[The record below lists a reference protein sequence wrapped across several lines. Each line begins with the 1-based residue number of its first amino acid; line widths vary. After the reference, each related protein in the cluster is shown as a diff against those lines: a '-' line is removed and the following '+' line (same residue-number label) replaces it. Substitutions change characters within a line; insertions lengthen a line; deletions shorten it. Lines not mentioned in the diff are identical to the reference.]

1 MLPDHSKR
9 RAGVLP
15 ELEIVTPLVLA
26 SLVIGGTA
34 LIKMCFF

>member
-15 ELEIVTPLVLA
+15 EFEIATPLVLA
-26 SLVIGGTA
+26 VLVIGGTA
-34 LIKMCFF
+34 LVKVCFF